1 MILKSIEMQGFKSFA
16 DKIYLDFNSGITA
29 IVGPNG
35 SGKSNI
41 SDAIRWVMGEQS
53 IKSLRGSKMEDVIFA
68 GTAKRKALGFAEVT
82 LCLDNSSK
90 YFDID
95 FPEVLVTRR
104 IYRSGESEY
113 YINKTLCRLKDVHEL
128 FMDTGLGR
136 DGYSIIGQGQI
147 DNILSTKSEDR
158 RQIFEEA
165 SGISKYK
172 YRKNDAEK
180 KLNQTTENLTRVED
194 ILGELETQVEPLRRQ
209 SEKAKKYLVLQ
220 SEMKELEIDVSIINI
235 DKKRETLDKLKS
247 DIDIY
252 SNQIES
258 IQQEIEKNDSKV
270 SAMYNEAEKTD
281 KNIERLRNNDNELIE
296 SIHEL
301 TNNINLIGNNI
312 SHANSIIERLQS
324 EIKDSDARSKELDTE
339 SKRLT
344 DILSS
349 LNSQNEALDLSSND
363 IGETAKKLGL
373 DVSDKSREI
382 EQIRTEIINR
392 KASTANEKNAIE
404 NLNILKDS
412 FLSRQNIIETDLGA
426 KDSDINSL
434 REKMTALD
442 NDIDK
447 KNRDIENLK
456 TEINRLEEQYGK
468 KTGEIQTMIAAKN
481 KNNIILGQITSKKKT
496 LSDMERDL
504 EGYSYGVKNVM
515 KAKRKNIL
523 SGVNI
528 HGPLSQLIKVD
539 SKYVTAI
546 ETALGNTAQNIITD
560 TSEDAKTAINY
571 LKKNNMGRAT
581 FLPIPNIKPKN
592 VRNSDAESC
601 EGYINRADMLIQ
613 CDKKYSDI
621 ISSVLS
627 TTVIADNIDN
637 AVKMGKKCSHKFR
650 IVTLGGDVIQAGGAM
665 TGGSVAK
672 SIGSLSRVNEIEK
685 LEKQIKEL
693 ESELNEYNVKIQ
705 RLSSENTELMD
716 SIKNNNAI
724 LSNHNDE
731 YIRMCSEKSHTAE
744 IIQTANSDRTQLSA
758 ELTEIKQR
766 LSDIDKDINT
776 KNSDIVSFES
786 EIQKLEEKVENE
798 QRIFAELSGKN
809 EELTSTLLE
818 LSIRKNSIL
827 KDIEQTNGNIQRVNE
842 EKSQLMSSA
851 HNKINEIEELKS
863 YIVNSESE
871 KKQHEKNLVQK
882 KEKTESAKAE
892 IDILV
897 KQRQEIE
904 NKIKQQ
910 QQSVKGVQDNMFK
923 LSGLHAKAQSRY
935 ENVETELESIINHLW
950 EEYELTY
957 SEIAETRDL
966 SNFDYAG
973 STKRITELRKEI
985 KGLGNINIDSIE
997 EYKNV
1002 KERVDFLREQTADL
1016 EKSKKE
1022 LIKIIDEMLEIM
1034 KSRFSEQFK
1043 IINENFSQVFSE
1055 LFGGGHAKLSLIDP
1069 DNVLES
1075 GIEIEAQ
1082 PPGKKLQSLTLL
1094 SGGERAFT
1102 AIALLFAILNVRPTP
1117 FCILDE
1123 IEAALDDVNVYRYAE
1138 YLKQYSQK
1146 TQFIVVTHR
1155 RGTMEAANI
1164 LYGVTMQE
1172 KGVSKLLTLN
1182 IDEVQ
1187 E

>member
-68 GTAKRKALGFAEVT
+68 GTANRKALGFAEVT
-82 LCLDNSSK
+82 LCLDNGTHF
-90 YFDID
+90 FDID
-95 FPEVLVTRR
+95 FPEVHVTRR
-104 IYRSGESEY
+104 LYRSGESEY

-147 DNILSTKSEDR
+147 DSVLSTKSEDR

-172 YRKNDAEK
+172 YRKNEAEK
-180 KLNQTTENLTRVED
+180 KLAQTTDNLTRVEN

-209 SEKAKKYLVLQ
+209 SEKAKKYLIFQ
-220 SEMKELEIDVSIINI
+220 SEMKDLEIGVSIINI
-235 DKKRETLDKLKS
+235 NRKRENLEKLKN

-252 SNQIES
+252 SNQIS
-258 IQQEIEKNDSKV
+258 DIQNEIDKNDSKV
-270 SAMYNEAEKTD
+270 AAMYSESEKTGD
-281 KNIERLRNNDNELIE
+281 KIEKLRNDDKELTE

-301 TNNINLIGNNI
+301 TNNINLIGSNI
-312 SHANSIIERLQS
+312 EHASSTISRLESEVSVNDSRAKDLDAELKEQS
-324 EIKDSDARSKELDTE
+324 QRIA
-339 SKRLT
+339 
-344 DILSS
+344 S
-349 LNSQNEALDLSSND
+349 LNTQSGALEMSSKDLGDS
-363 IGETAKKLGL
+363 AKKIGL
-373 DVSDKSREI
+373 DVSEKS
-382 EQIRTEIINR
+382 
-392 KASTANEKNAIE
+392 KKIE
-404 NLNILKDS
+404 NLRSEIISKTTAAENARNAVENFNILKEN
-412 FLSRQNIIETDLGA
+412 FLSRQNVIDTDLNT
-426 KDSDINSL
+426 KDSDINL
-434 REKMTALD
+434 LKEKLSKLD
-442 NDIDK
+442 NDIK
-447 KNRDIENLK
+447 KKDNDIESLK
-456 TEINRLEEQYGK
+456 NEINRLEEEYGK
-468 KTGEIQTMIAAKN
+468 RTGEIQKIITEKN
-481 KNNIILGQITSKKKT
+481 KSNVTLGQITSRRKT

-504 EGYSYGVKNVM
+504 EGYSHGVKSVM
-515 KAKRKNIL
+515 RAKKQNAL
-523 SGVNI
+523 NEVGI
-528 HGPLSQLIKVD
+528 HAPLSQLIKVD

-546 ETALGNTAQNIITD
+546 ETALGNMAQNIVTD
-560 TSEDAKTAINY
+560 TPEEAKIAINY
-571 LKKNNMGRAT
+571 LKKNNLGRAT
-581 FLPIPNIKPKN
+581 FLPISSIKPRDIK
-592 VRNSDAESC
+592 NSDAESC
-601 EGYINRADMLIQ
+601 SGYIDTADSLVN
-613 CDKKYSDI
+613 CDDKYRDI
-621 ISSVLS
+621 IKNLLSS
-627 TTVIADNIDN
+627 TVIADNIDN
-637 AVKMGKKCSHKFR
+637 AIKMGKKCSHKFR

-672 SIGSLSRVNEIEK
+672 SLGSLSRANEIEK
-685 LEKQIKEL
+685 LGNQISKIECDLDDYNKKL
-693 ESELNEYNVKIQ
+693 ET
-705 RLSSENTELMD
+705 LSVENTELMD
-716 SIKNNNAI
+716 NIKSNNEL

-731 YIRMCSEKSHTAE
+731 YIRMCSEKSHTSE
-744 IIQTANSDRTQLSA
+744 IIQTADSDREQLLV
-758 ELTEIKQR
+758 ELNELKQK
-766 LSDIDKDINT
+766 LSEIDKDI
-776 KNSDIVSFES
+776 S
-786 EIQKLEEKVENE
+786 EKTSNAAALEAEARGLEKKETEE
-798 QRIFAELSGKN
+798 QRLFAELSGKN
-809 EELTSTLLE
+809 EELTSTLLD
-818 LSIRKNSIL
+818 LSLRKNSIL
-827 KDIEQTNGNIQRVNE
+827 KDIEQTNENIRRINE
-842 EKSQLMSSA
+842 EKSQLMSSIQS
-851 HNKINEIEELKS
+851 KLSEIEELRKS
-863 YIVNSESE
+863 IAKYETEREQNQKDVEVKRE
-871 KKQHEKNLVQK
+871 KTDLSK
-882 KEKTESAKAE
+882 KELDELIS
-892 IDILV
+892 
-897 KQRQEIE
+897 QRQEIE
-904 NKIKQQ
+904 NKIKEQQ
-910 QQSVKGVQDNMFK
+910 KSVKGIQESMFK

-935 ENVETELESIINHLW
+935 ENVEAELESIINHLW

-957 SEIAETRDL
+957 SDAAASRDL
-966 SNFDYAG
+966 SDFDYTN
-973 STKRITELRKEI
+973 SSKRISELKKEI
-985 KGLGNINIDSIE
+985 KALGNINIDSIE

-1002 KERVDFLREQTADL
+1002 KERADFLREQTNDL

-1034 KSRFSEQFK
+1034 KTRFSEQFK

-1055 LFGGGHAKLSLIDP
+1055 LFGGGNAKLSLIDP

-1102 AIALLFAILNVRPTP
+1102 AIALLFAILKVRPTP

-1138 YLKQYSQK
+1138 YLKQFSEK

>member
-82 LCLDNSSK
+82 LCLDNSSN
-90 YFDID
+90 YFELD
-95 FPEVLVTRR
+95 FPEILVTRR

-136 DGYSIIGQGQI
+136 DGYSIVGQGQI

-172 YRKNDAEK
+172 YRKNEAEK

-209 SEKAKKYLVLQ
+209 SEKAKKYLILQ
-220 SEMKELEIDVSIINI
+220 SEMKDLEIGVSIINI
-235 DKKRETLDKLKS
+235 DKKRESLDKLKS
-247 DIDIY
+247 DIDVY

-258 IQQEIEKNDSKV
+258 LQQEIEKNDVKV
-270 SAMYNEAEKTD
+270 SALYSEAEKTD
-281 KNIERLRNNDNELIE
+281 ESIEKLRNSDRELTE

-301 TNNINLIGNNI
+301 TNSINLLGSNI
-312 SHANSIIERLQS
+312 DHSNSTIERLKS
-324 EIKDSDARSKELDTE
+324 EVSGSDTHSKELDAQVKE
-339 SKRLT
+339 LMNCLAS
-344 DILSS
+344 LSS
-349 LNSQNEALDLSSND
+349 QNDALDLSSND
-363 IGETAKKLGL
+363 IEETAKKLGL
-373 DVSDKSREI
+373 DVSEKSREI
-382 EQIRTEIINR
+382 EAIRSKIIDKN
-392 KASTANEKNAIE
+392 TAAVSAKNAVE
-404 NLNILKDS
+404 NFNILKDS
-412 FLSRQNIIETDLGA
+412 FLSRQNIISTDLNA

-434 REKMTALD
+434 RDKLEVLI
-442 NDIDK
+442 NDIEK
-447 KNRDIENLK
+447 KNKYIENLK
-456 TEINRLEEQYGK
+456 NEINSLEEQYGQ
-468 KTGEIQTMIAAKN
+468 KTGEIQSLISAKN
-481 KNNIILGQITSKKKT
+481 KNNITLGQITSKKKT

-515 KAKRKNIL
+515 KAKRQNSLK
-523 SGVNI
+523 GVNI
-528 HGPLSQLIKVD
+528 HGPLSQLIKVENT
-539 SKYVTAI
+539 YVTAI
-546 ETALGNTAQNIITD
+546 ETALGNAAQNIITD
-560 TSEDAKTAINY
+560 TAEDAKAAINY

-581 FLPIPNIKPKN
+581 FLPISNIKPKN
-592 VRNSDAESC
+592 FNNSQAKSC
-601 EGYINRADMLIQ
+601 LGYIGTADSLVS
-613 CDKKYSDI
+613 CDEKYSSI

-627 TTVIADNIDN
+627 STVVADTIDN
-637 AVKMGKKCSHKFR
+637 AVEMGRKCSHRFR

-672 SIGSLSRVNEIEK
+672 SIGSLSRVNEIEN
-685 LEKQIKEL
+685 LEKQIKKIEAEL
-693 ESELNEYNVKIQ
+693 DEYNIKIQ
-705 RLSSENTELMD
+705 KLSAENTELMN
-716 SIKNNNAI
+716 SIKNNNEI

-731 YIRMCSEKSHTAE
+731 YIRLCSEKSHTQD
-744 IIQTANSDRTQLSA
+744 IIQTAGSDREQLSA
-758 ELTEIKQR
+758 ELNDIKKK
-766 LSDIDKDINT
+766 LDEIDKDIKA
-776 KNSDIVSFES
+776 KNISIVSLES
-786 EIQKLEEKVENE
+786 EIKNLEEKAASE
-798 QRIFAELSGKN
+798 QRVFAELSGKN
-809 EELTSTLLE
+809 EELTNTLLE

-827 KDIEQTNGNIQRVNE
+827 KDIEQTNENIRRINE
-842 EKSQLMSSA
+842 EKIHLMNSVQA
-851 HNKINEIEELKS
+851 KLNEIEDLKK
-863 YIVNSESE
+863 YVAKSESE
-871 KKQHEKNLVQK
+871 REDKKNSVEQT
-882 KEKTESAKAE
+882 KEKTKSAKAE
-892 IDILV
+892 LDALV
-897 KQRQEIE
+897 KRRQETE
-904 NKIKQQ
+904 NKIKEQ
-910 QQSVKGVQDNMFK
+910 QQSVKGVQESMFK
-923 LSGLHAKAQSRY
+923 LSGIHAKAQSKY

-957 SEIAETRDL
+957 SEIAQTRDL
-966 SNFDYAG
+966 SGFDYTS
-973 STKRITELRKEI
+973 STKRISELRKEI

-1022 LIKIIDEMLEIM
+1022 LVKIIDEMLEIM

-1138 YLKQYSQK
+1138 YLKQYSNK

>member
-82 LCLDNSSK
+82 LCLDNSSN
-90 YFDID
+90 YFELD
-95 FPEVLVTRR
+95 FPEILVTRR

-136 DGYSIIGQGQI
+136 DGYSIVGQGQI

-172 YRKNDAEK
+172 YRKNEAEK

-194 ILGELETQVEPLRRQ
+194 ILGELETQVEPLKRQ
-209 SEKAKKYLVLQ
+209 SEKAKKYLILQ
-220 SEMKELEIDVSIINI
+220 SEMKDLEIGVSIINI
-235 DKKRETLDKLKS
+235 DKKRESLDKLKN
-247 DIDIY
+247 DIDVY

-258 IQQEIEKNDSKV
+258 LQQEIEKNDVKI
-270 SAMYNEAEKTD
+270 SALYSEAEKTD
-281 KNIERLRNNDNELIE
+281 ESIEKLRNSDRELTE

-301 TNNINLIGNNI
+301 TNSINLLGSNI
-312 SHANSIIERLQS
+312 DHSNSTIERLKS
-324 EIKDSDARSKELDTE
+324 EVSGSDTHSKELDAQVKE
-339 SKRLT
+339 LMNCLT
-344 DILSS
+344 SLS
-349 LNSQNEALDLSSND
+349 SQNEALDLSSND
-363 IGETAKKLGL
+363 IEETAKKLGL
-373 DVSDKSREI
+373 DVSEKSREI
-382 EQIRTEIINR
+382 EAIRSKIIDKN
-392 KASTANEKNAIE
+392 TAAVSAKNAVE
-404 NLNILKDS
+404 NFNILKDS
-412 FLSRQNIIETDLGA
+412 FLSRQNIISADLNA

-434 REKMTALD
+434 RDKLEVLI
-442 NDIDK
+442 NDIEK
-447 KNRDIENLK
+447 KNKYIENLK
-456 TEINRLEEQYGK
+456 NEINSLEEQYGQ
-468 KTGEIQTMIAAKN
+468 KTGEIQLLISAKN
-481 KNNIILGQITSKKKT
+481 KNNITLGQITSKKKT

-515 KAKRKNIL
+515 KAKRQNSLK
-523 SGVNI
+523 GVNI
-528 HGPLSQLIKVD
+528 HGPLSQLIKV
-539 SKYVTAI
+539 KNTYVTAI
-546 ETALGNTAQNIITD
+546 ETALGNAAQNIITD
-560 TSEDAKTAINY
+560 TAEDAKAAINY

-581 FLPIPNIKPKN
+581 FLPISNIKPKN
-592 VRNSDAESC
+592 FNNSQAKSC
-601 EGYINRADMLIQ
+601 LGYIGTADSLVS
-613 CDKKYSDI
+613 CDEKYISI

-627 TTVIADNIDN
+627 STVVADTIDN
-637 AVKMGKKCSHKFR
+637 AVEMGRKCSHRFR

-672 SIGSLSRVNEIEK
+672 SIGSLSRVNEIEN
-685 LEKQIKEL
+685 LEKQIKKIEAEL
-693 ESELNEYNVKIQ
+693 DEYNIKIQ
-705 RLSSENTELMD
+705 KLSVENTELMN
-716 SIKNNNAI
+716 SIKNNNEI

-731 YIRMCSEKSHTAE
+731 YIRLCSEKSHTQD
-744 IIQTANSDRTQLSA
+744 IIQTAGSDREQLSA
-758 ELTEIKQR
+758 ELNDIKKK
-766 LSDIDKDINT
+766 LDEIDKDIKA
-776 KNSDIVSFES
+776 KNISIVNLES
-786 EIQKLEEKVENE
+786 EIKNLEEKAASE
-798 QRIFAELSGKN
+798 QRVFAELSGKN
-809 EELTSTLLE
+809 EELTNTLLE

-827 KDIEQTNGNIQRVNE
+827 KDIEQTNENIRRINE
-842 EKSQLMSSA
+842 EKIQLMNSVQA
-851 HNKINEIEELKS
+851 KLNEIEDLKK
-863 YIVNSESE
+863 YVAKSESE
-871 KKQHEKNLVQK
+871 REDKKNSVEQT
-882 KEKTESAKAE
+882 KEKTKSAKAE
-892 IDILV
+892 LDALV
-897 KQRQEIE
+897 KRRQETE
-904 NKIKQQ
+904 NKIKEQ
-910 QQSVKGVQDNMFK
+910 QQSVKGVQESMFK
-923 LSGLHAKAQSRY
+923 LSGIHAKAQSKY

-957 SEIAETRDL
+957 SEIAQTRDL
-966 SNFDYAG
+966 SGFDYTS
-973 STKRITELRKEI
+973 STKRISELRKEI

-1022 LIKIIDEMLEIM
+1022 LVKIIDEMLEIM

-1043 IINENFSQVFSE
+1043 IINENFSHVFSE

-1138 YLKQYSQK
+1138 YLKQYSSK

>member
-53 IKSLRGSKMEDVIFA
+53 VKSLRGSKMEDVIFA

-82 LCLDNSSK
+82 LCLDNSSH

-172 YRKNDAEK
+172 YRKNEAEK

-194 ILGELETQVEPLRRQ
+194 ILGELETQVEPLKRQ

-220 SEMKELEIDVSIINI
+220 SEMKELEIGVSIINI
-235 DKKRETLDKLKS
+235 DKKREGLGKLKS

-258 IQQEIEKNDSKV
+258 LQQEIEKNDAKV
-270 SAMYNEAEKTD
+270 SSMYSEAENID
-281 KNIERLRNNDNELIE
+281 KNIEELRSRDRELTE
-296 SIHEL
+296 TIHEL
-301 TNNINLIGNNI
+301 TNNINLIGSNI
-312 SHANSIIERLQS
+312 NHANSTIERLQS
-324 EIKDSDARSKELDTE
+324 EVTSSDKRSEELDTE
-339 SKRLT
+339 SKK
-344 DILSS
+344 LSSSLAS
-349 LNSQNEALDLSSND
+349 LNSQNEALSLSSKD
-363 IGETAKKLGL
+363 ISETAKKLGL

-382 EQIRTEIINR
+382 EAIRTEIIN
-392 KASTANEKNAIE
+392 KKSDSVNAKNAVD
-404 NLNILKDS
+404 NFNILKDS
-412 FLSRQNIIETDLGA
+412 FISRQNIIESDLNA
-426 KDSDINSL
+426 KDSDINLL
-434 REKMTALD
+434 REKLTTLD
-442 NDIDK
+442 GDISK
-447 KNRDIENLK
+447 KNNEIENLK
-456 TEINRLEEQYGK
+456 AEINRLEEQYGK
-468 KTGEIQTMIAAKN
+468 KTGEIQAMIAAKN
-481 KNNIILGQITSKKKT
+481 KSNITLGQITSRKKT

-515 KAKRKNIL
+515 KAKRQNSLK
-523 SGVNI
+523 GVNI

-546 ETALGNTAQNIITD
+546 ETALGNTAQNIVTG
-560 TSEDAKTAINY
+560 TAEDAKAAINY
-571 LKKNNMGRAT
+571 LKKNNLGRAT
-581 FLPIPNIKPKN
+581 FLPISNIKPKN
-592 VRNSDAESC
+592 FNNSVAKSC
-601 EGYINRADMLIQ
+601 TGYIGTADSLVR
-613 CDKKYSDI
+613 CDEIYQDI
-621 ISSVLS
+621 ISSALS
-627 TTVIADNIDN
+627 TTVVADNIDN
-637 AVKMGKKCSHKFR
+637 AVSMGKKCSHKFR

-672 SIGSLSRVNEIEK
+672 SIGSLSRVNEIEN
-685 LEKQIKEL
+685 LDKQIKEIEEDL
-693 ESELNEYNVKIQ
+693 CEYNAKIQ
-705 RLSSENTELMD
+705 KLSAETTELMN
-716 SIKNNNAI
+716 SIKSNNQI
-724 LSNHNDE
+724 LSTHNDE
-731 YIRMCSEKSHTAE
+731 YIRMCSEKSHTHE
-744 IIQTANSDRTQLSA
+744 IIESAGSDREQLTA
-758 ELTEIKQR
+758 ELKEIKQR
-766 LSDIDKDINT
+766 LESIDKDIKA
-776 KNSDIVSFES
+776 KNASAAELEA
-786 EIQKLEEKVENE
+786 EIQKLEEKAESE

-809 EELTSTLLE
+809 EEMTSTLLD
-818 LSIRKNSIL
+818 LNIRKNSIL
-827 KDIEQTNGNIQRVNE
+827 KDIEQTNENIRRVNE
-842 EKSQLMSSA
+842 EKTQLISRTQD
-851 HNKINEIEELKS
+851 KLNEIEELKK
-863 YIVNSESE
+863 YITKSEAERAGS
-871 KKQHEKNLVQK
+871 KDSVDIA
-882 KEKTESAKAE
+882 KEKTAAAKAE
-892 IDILV
+892 LDNLI
-897 KQRQEIE
+897 KQRQETE
-904 NKIKQQ
+904 NKIKAQ
-910 QQSVKGVQDNMFK
+910 QQSVKGVQENMFK
-923 LSGLHAKAQSRY
+923 LSGLHAKAQSKY
-935 ENVETELESIINHLW
+935 ENVEAELESIINHLW

-957 SEIAETRDL
+957 SEIAQTRDL
-966 SNFDYAG
+966 SDFDYSG
-973 STKRITELRKEI
+973 STKRIAELRKEI

-1055 LFGGGHAKLSLIDP
+1055 LFGGGHARLSLIDP

-1138 YLKQYSQK
+1138 YLKQYSEK